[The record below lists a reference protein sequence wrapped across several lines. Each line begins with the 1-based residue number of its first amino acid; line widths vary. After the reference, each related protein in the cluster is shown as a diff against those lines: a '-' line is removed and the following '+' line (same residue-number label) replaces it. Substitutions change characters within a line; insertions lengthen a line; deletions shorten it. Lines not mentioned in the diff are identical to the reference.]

1 MTTITH
7 TSNDRQSHSAA
18 PRLSASR
25 ARVGLVVDRGHFG
38 NRVSTI
44 WLERRFVS
52 WLSAKHHTFSVR
64 TIRTQFLIALKRTLH
79 QVQQRRGANP

>member
-25 ARVGLVVDRGHFG
+25 ARVGLVVVLLAAVTLGIVSAHFG
-38 NRVSTI
+38 SNEDSSRGSQPSTTRS
-44 WLERRFVS
+44 L
-52 WLSAKHHTFSVR
+52 
-64 TIRTQFLIALKRTLH
+64 
-79 QVQQRRGANP
+79 

>member
-25 ARVGLVVDRGHFG
+25 ARVGLVVVLLAAVTLGIVSAQFG
-38 NRVSTI
+38 
-44 WLERRFVS
+44 FVHS
-52 WLSAKHHTFSVR
+52 F
-64 TIRTQFLIALKRTLH
+64 
-79 QVQQRRGANP
+79 